1 MDLKVIQ
8 PKTWRWYT
16 AVGTLILFSMLLSA
30 WYAWH
35 LSHQVRD
42 SLEQEVEQLT
52 TNNRQLNDAIFN
64 NKKHITELGRSEQM
78 AKASVD
84 QTGLNMAELQEV
96 NKHLEKELSF
106 YRSIMAPELDKNGLN
121 IQKFEMLK
129 IENDIYQFSLTL
141 TQVKKQDWYLKGSYT
156 IELITENDGKE
167 MKVALNPMILD
178 SPFKPRFSFRYFQ
191 TLSSR
196 FQLPEAIKPQAIMV
210 SARTQDGK
218 QRVTKRYPWTQ

>member
-1 MDLKVIQ
+1 MELKVIQ
-8 PKTWRWYT
+8 PKTWRWYSAVALLIIT
-16 AVGTLILFSMLLSA
+16 AMALSA
-30 WYAWH
+30 WFAWH
-35 LSHQVRD
+35 LSHQVRNT
-42 SLEQEVEQLT
+42 LEQNVEQLSA
-52 TNNRQLNDAIFN
+52 TNNQLQDTIYN
-64 NKKHITELGRSEQM
+64 NEKSITELGRSEQM

-84 QTGLNMAELQEV
+84 QTGLNMEQLQEV

-129 IENDIYQFSLTL
+129 IENDIYEFSLTL
-141 TQVKKQDWYLKGSYT
+141 TQVKKQDWYLKGSYS
-156 IELITENDGKE
+156 IELITDNDGKE

-196 FQLPEAIKPQAIMV
+196 FQLPVAIKPQAIMV